1 MAPIIV
7 VKDETEA
14 IRIANDSEF
23 GLGASIWSR
32 DTDRALRLGSNIES
46 GVIAVNSLVK
56 SDPRLPFGGVKKSG
70 IGRELSKFGLYEFMN
85 IKSISVY

>member
-32 DTDRALRLGSNIES
+32 DTDFAWA
-46 GVIAVNSLVK
+46 VISSQGWL
-56 SDPRLPFGGVKKSG
+56 L
-70 IGRELSKFGLYEFMN
+70 
-85 IKSISVY
+85 